1 MQIERKRYDSAVLEI
16 GTRLEKFLRSH
27 LRKTDKSS
35 LNDMIQEFFTTTR
48 DMETHAV
55 MRKVQKERNRVAHP
69 HGDVIFDFE
78 MFQRVRHIGFKLD
91 DRLARRTGAG
101 AGIREIMISY
111 PLPYDMGNM
120 GDLLKHG
127 ALATVVEW
135 FPDRPGVKR
144 IRYADPFGGRPWGG
158 LKNEIRNRLQ
168 KLPDPAV
175 IQSAQPHWK
184 NRNRYYGSSHVVRN
198 VAKAAQAQAVVFAS
212 DKDKLARSDLEAS
225 GIDLLEK
232 FIEYNPGNGFGI
244 LNEQYDGKFDL
255 ILLDPFQDFLL
266 NEFGRDRNQ
275 TGHFA
280 SISRAV
286 KRNSDL
292 CIMLFVLD
300 MKDNYIHENYLEEK
314 KKMKDFSFSLRCPR
328 LEDTGVHGEAKY
340 NMEILL
346 ISKRFAERTT
356 SIEELERR
364 LRNLG
369 KTLEKVLPEPG
380 NRIEF
385 WPPD

>member
-1 MQIERKRYDSAVLEI
+1 MQIERKRYDSAVAEI
-16 GTRLEKFLRSH
+16 GKNLERFLRIH
-27 LRKTDKSS
+27 LRKTGRPRLD
-35 LNDMIQEFFTTTR
+35 DMIQEFFTETGDRRTR
-48 DMETHAV
+48 ALMHQVREKRNAV
-55 MRKVQKERNRVAHP
+55 LHRDARFEFERFQKFR
-69 HGDVIFDFE
+69 DVGFE
-78 MFQRVRHIGFKLD
+78 LD
-91 DRLARRTGAG
+91 DRLKRATGADTG
-101 AGIREIMISY
+101 MGELMISY

-135 FPDRPGVKR
+135 FLDRPGVKR

-198 VAKAAQAQAVVFAS
+198 VAKAARAQAVVRAS
-212 DKDKLARSDLEAS
+212 DEDKLARSDLEAS
-225 GIDLLEK
+225 GIDLIEK
-232 FIEYNPGNGFGI
+232 FIEYDPGNGFCI

-266 NEFGRDRNQ
+266 NEFGRDRKQ

-286 KRNSDL
+286 KCNSDL

-300 MKDNYIHENYLEEK
+300 MKENYIHESYLEEK
-314 KKMKDFSFSLRCPR
+314 EKMRDFSFSLRCPK
-328 LEDTGVHGEAKY
+328 LEDTGIRGEAKY

-369 KTLEKVLPEPG
+369 RTLETVLPEPG